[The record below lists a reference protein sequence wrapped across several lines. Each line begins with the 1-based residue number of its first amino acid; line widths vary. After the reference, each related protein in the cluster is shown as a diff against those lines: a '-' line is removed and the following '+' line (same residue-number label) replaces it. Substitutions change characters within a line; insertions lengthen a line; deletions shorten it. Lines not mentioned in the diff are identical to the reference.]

1 MIQTVIDTIRERD
14 DFAIVAHVRP
24 DGDSLGSQLAL
35 LLVLEAFDKQVTIIS
50 RDPVPLRYQALP
62 SSDRI
67 QVSTKLDRQ
76 FGAVFVLECGTLD
89 RPGISGIDEQFII
102 NIDHHHST
110 EPFGVINWIE
120 PSACAVGEM
129 IFRLAKALKVEIS
142 PAVATNVYVAV
153 LTDTGSFQF
162 DTTTAAT
169 FRLAAELAEKGAD
182 VTNLAMKIFYSN
194 SIEKVRS
201 MGLILNAI
209 QLDESGRIVWT
220 ALTQED
226 MNRHGCLEEDVEGL
240 VNYPLTIEGV
250 DVAIFFRELEDGSY
264 RVSLRSK
271 NDLDVSI
278 IAGQFGGGGHRKAAG
293 CRMVGSLESL
303 QEQVVLIVSS
313 ALTGNFPEKISTRPP
328 HTTT

>member
-1 MIQTVIDTIRERD
+1 MIQKVIDIIRQRD

-35 LLVLEAFDKQVTIIS
+35 LLVLEALGKQVAVIS
-50 RDPVPLRYQALP
+50 HDPIPSRYQALP
-62 SSDRI
+62 GSDRVH
-67 QVSTKLDRQ
+67 VSTELDRQ

-89 RPGISGIDEQFII
+89 RPGIKEIDEQFII

-110 EPFGVINWIE
+110 QPFGMINWVE

-142 PAVATNVYVAV
+142 PAIATNVYVAV

-162 DTTTAAT
+162 DTTTADT
-169 FRLAAELAEKGAD
+169 FRLAAELSEKGAD

-194 SIEKVRS
+194 PIAKVRS
-201 MGLILNAI
+201 MGVILNAM

-220 ALTQED
+220 ALTQKD
-226 MNRHGCLEEDVEGL
+226 MNRHGCLDEDVEGL

-250 DVAIFFRELEDGSY
+250 DVAVFFRELEDGSY

-271 NDLDVSI
+271 NSLDVSI
-278 IAGQFGGGGHRKAAG
+278 IAGHFGGGGHRKAAG
-293 CRMVGSLESL
+293 CRMVGSLEDL
-303 QEQVVLIVSS
+303 QGQVVSIVRSTLNANCS
-313 ALTGNFPEKISTRPP
+313 EETSTRPP
-328 HTTT
+328 QTAT

>member
-50 RDPVPLRYQALP
+50 RDPVPPRYQALP

-142 PAVATNVYVAV
+142 PEVA
-153 LTDTGSFQF
+153 LS
-162 DTTTAAT
+162 
-169 FRLAAELAEKGAD
+169 
-182 VTNLAMKIFYSN
+182 
-194 SIEKVRS
+194 
-201 MGLILNAI
+201 LIHI
-209 QLDESGRIVWT
+209 
-220 ALTQED
+220 
-226 MNRHGCLEEDVEGL
+226 
-240 VNYPLTIEGV
+240 
-250 DVAIFFRELEDGSY
+250 
-264 RVSLRSK
+264 
-271 NDLDVSI
+271 
-278 IAGQFGGGGHRKAAG
+278 
-293 CRMVGSLESL
+293 
-303 QEQVVLIVSS
+303 
-313 ALTGNFPEKISTRPP
+313 
-328 HTTT
+328 